1 MHTPA
6 LALAIIQMTQRTF
19 TFLVLTRLS
28 IVRSLRRNNLAQDSR
43 APKRAP
49 LGKSVTVG
57 RLGVGGRRGMEGM
70 AVHGREM
77 ETDEIVDGV
86 EACREPSVLDATV
99 VEATKSRDLN
109 R

>member
-1 MHTPA
+1 
-6 LALAIIQMTQRTF
+6 
-19 TFLVLTRLS
+19 
-28 IVRSLRRNNLAQDSR
+28 
-43 APKRAP
+43 
-49 LGKSVTVG
+49 
-57 RLGVGGRRGMEGM
+57 MEGM

>member
-1 MHTPA
+1 M
-6 LALAIIQMTQRTF
+6 AIYGR
-19 TFLVLTRLS
+19 
-28 IVRSLRRNNLAQDSR
+28 
-43 APKRAP
+43 KR
-49 LGKSVTVG
+49 K
-57 RLGVGGRRGMEGM
+57 
-70 AVHGREM
+70 M

>member
-1 MHTPA
+1 
-6 LALAIIQMTQRTF
+6 
-19 TFLVLTRLS
+19 
-28 IVRSLRRNNLAQDSR
+28 
-43 APKRAP
+43 
-49 LGKSVTVG
+49 
-57 RLGVGGRRGMEGM
+57 M

-109 R
+109 RWSFLFGRVEPCRGR

>member
-1 MHTPA
+1 
-6 LALAIIQMTQRTF
+6 
-19 TFLVLTRLS
+19 
-28 IVRSLRRNNLAQDSR
+28 
-43 APKRAP
+43 
-49 LGKSVTVG
+49 
-57 RLGVGGRRGMEGM
+57 VGGRRGMEGM
-70 AVHGREM
+70 AVHGREFM

>member
-6 LALAIIQMTQRTF
+6 PVLAVIHTMQRTF
-19 TFLVLTRLS
+19 TFLVLNQTL
-28 IVRSLRRNNLAQDSR
+28 IVRNLRRNNLAQDSR
-43 APKRAP
+43 ASKRAP

-57 RLGVGGRRGMEGM
+57 CLGVGGRRGMEGM

>member
-1 MHTPA
+1 
-6 LALAIIQMTQRTF
+6 
-19 TFLVLTRLS
+19 
-28 IVRSLRRNNLAQDSR
+28 
-43 APKRAP
+43 
-49 LGKSVTVG
+49 
-57 RLGVGGRRGMEGM
+57 MEGM
-70 AVHGREM
+70 AVHERVREKRRKM

>member
-1 MHTPA
+1 
-6 LALAIIQMTQRTF
+6 
-19 TFLVLTRLS
+19 
-28 IVRSLRRNNLAQDSR
+28 
-43 APKRAP
+43 
-49 LGKSVTVG
+49 
-57 RLGVGGRRGMEGM
+57 M

-77 ETDEIVDGV
+77 KTDEIVDGV